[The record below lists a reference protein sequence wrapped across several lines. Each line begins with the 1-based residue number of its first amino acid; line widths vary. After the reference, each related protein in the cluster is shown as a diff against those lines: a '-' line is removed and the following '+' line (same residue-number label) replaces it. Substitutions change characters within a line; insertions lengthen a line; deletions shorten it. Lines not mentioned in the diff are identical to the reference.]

1 MKEGQTVLYHASS
14 RSDLHGSPPTQEVS
28 VLKKKE
34 KKMFSLGGN
43 AKSMKKKKK
52 MVLGRQAHFHVSL
65 ETYLTKANKLSN
77 FVVSSDR
84 VKENP
89 TQSALTHRYMMAY

>member
-1 MKEGQTVLYHASS
+1 
-14 RSDLHGSPPTQEVS
+14 
-28 VLKKKE
+28 
-34 KKMFSLGGN
+34 MFSLGGN

-89 TQSALTHRYMMAY
+89 TQSALTHRYRMAY

>member
-52 MVLGRQAHFHVSL
+52 NGFGSSSSL
-65 ETYLTKANKLSN
+65 SCFT
-77 FVVSSDR
+77 
-84 VKENP
+84 
-89 TQSALTHRYMMAY
+89 

>member
-1 MKEGQTVLYHASS
+1 
-14 RSDLHGSPPTQEVS
+14 
-28 VLKKKE
+28 
-34 KKMFSLGGN
+34 MFSLGGN

-84 VKENP
+84 VKENS

>member
-1 MKEGQTVLYHASS
+1 
-14 RSDLHGSPPTQEVS
+14 
-28 VLKKKE
+28 
-34 KKMFSLGGN
+34 
-43 AKSMKKKKK
+43 

-65 ETYLTKANKLSN
+65 EMYLTKANKLSN

-84 VKENP
+84 VKENS

>member
-1 MKEGQTVLYHASS
+1 
-14 RSDLHGSPPTQEVS
+14 
-28 VLKKKE
+28 
-34 KKMFSLGGN
+34 MFSLGGN

-65 ETYLTKANKLSN
+65 ETKANELSN